1 MAQSF
6 VKLTDQIIFW
16 VNQLMGYSLVL
27 FQVVIMAQLV
37 T

>member
-6 VKLTDQIIFW
+6 VKMADHIMFW
-16 VNQLMGYSLVL
+16 VNQLMGFSLVL
-27 FQVVIMAQLV
+27 FQVVIMAKLS